1 MDDTPNLTLPYIL
14 AAQSQKHVTHN
25 EAIRALDCLVQLT
38 VLDRDLAAPP
48 VAPAEGDR
56 YLVAASP
63 SGAWAGQAGKIA
75 AFQDAAWLFYAPKEG
90 WIAWVADENTA
101 LVYDGAAWLAMSSG
115 GGASDHGALTGLAD
129 DDHPQYLNTARGDVR
144 YTPVNPL
151 TLGVNATADATNKL
165 AVSSAASLFNH
176 IGSGGHQIKINK
188 AAAADTASFLFQ
200 TAFSGRAE
208 LGTTGDDDFHFKVS
222 ANGSTYNEAILI
234 NRTTGAVTFPNT
246 ALGTGTVTNVA
257 TGTGLTGGPI
267 TATGTIAL
275 ANMAAATLKGN
286 NTGAAAAPADLT
298 AAQVKALLAI
308 AASDVSGLAAIATS
322 GSASNLIAG
331 TVPAAQMA
339 AHTGD
344 VTSPAGSNVTT
355 IAANAVSNAKAA
367 QMAANTLKGNN
378 TGATANA
385 GDLTVAQAKT
395 LLAIAA
401 SDVSGLAAIATS
413 GSASNLI
420 AGTVPAAQMP
430 AHSGDVT
437 SAAGSVALT
446 LTDNAVSMAK
456 LADAPAWSL
465 LLHNAATTGDPS
477 YAKIS
482 DLPDRSAFGTGDK
495 ILIEESTGELRRIDF
510 ADLPGA
516 GGGLSSA
523 YGAITDG
530 TTTASAAS
538 ADTFKLRSGSGI
550 AVTVASNDPTH
561 GDNAIVDL
569 ASAAAG
575 TIKGNATASAA
586 VPIDLSASQVAAL
599 LRMGDFE
606 YANRSAPLAFSDY
619 LHISTPT
626 GGFINAAISAGT
638 IAVAAA
644 TSFDGN
650 HPGVVLLRS
659 STTAN
664 SGYYSSLPQTIRPA
678 GGERFD
684 VVFRTPAALTT
695 TTVRLGLHDTLTSA
709 DAVDG
714 CYLELP
720 ATGAIVGKTSS
731 NSTRSTTATIA
742 TLAVNT
748 WYHAR
753 IQLNAAATAV
763 DFTIFSDSGTQ
774 LGTAQLTT
782 NIPIASGREVG
793 AGVVATNSGTVASDL
808 INLDYMSVGVRGR
821 NLTRGALN

>member
-246 ALGTGTVTNVA
+246 TLGTGTVTNVA

-331 TVPAAQMA
+331 TVPAAQM
-339 AHTGD
+339 
-344 VTSPAGSNVTT
+344 
-355 IAANAVSNAKAA
+355 
-367 QMAANTLKGNN
+367 
-378 TGATANA
+378 
-385 GDLTVAQAKT
+385 
-395 LLAIAA
+395 
-401 SDVSGLAAIATS
+401 
-413 GSASNLI
+413 
-420 AGTVPAAQMP
+420 P

-465 LLHNAATTGDPS
+465 LLRNAATTGDPS

>member
-246 ALGTGTVTNVA
+246 TLGTGTVTNVA

-286 NTGAAAAPADLT
+286 ITGTAAAPADLT
-298 AAQVKALLAI
+298 AAQV
-308 AASDVSGLAAIATS
+308 
-322 GSASNLIAG
+322 
-331 TVPAAQMA
+331 
-339 AHTGD
+339 
-344 VTSPAGSNVTT
+344 
-355 IAANAVSNAKAA
+355 
-367 QMAANTLKGNN
+367 
-378 TGATANA
+378 
-385 GDLTVAQAKT
+385 KT

-465 LLHNAATTGDPS
+465 LLRNAATTGDPS